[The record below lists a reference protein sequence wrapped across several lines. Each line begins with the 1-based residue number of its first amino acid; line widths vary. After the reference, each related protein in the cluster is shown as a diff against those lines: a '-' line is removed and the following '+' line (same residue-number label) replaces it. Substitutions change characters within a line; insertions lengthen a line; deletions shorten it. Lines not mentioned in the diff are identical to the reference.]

1 MKTVQDL
8 MTRSVVSV
16 RAETPLKEV
25 ARLLVGHRI
34 SGLPV
39 VDEGDRVLGVVS
51 EADLLLKEQDPELLV
66 RRPLAR
72 FFGESKANRARLAK
86 IGAWT
91 AGDAMTAPAITI
103 LPTQRISAAAAV
115 MTERCVNRLPV
126 VDENRR
132 LLGIVTRADLIRA
145 FIRTDADL
153 ARTIREEV
161 LLRNLWLD
169 PLTFQIDVRDGRV
182 EIRGHVER
190 WSTAEMV
197 ERTVA
202 LVPGIVD
209 VRSLITW
216 SLNDSDLRPQP
227 LDLVFPFGPH

>member
-66 RRPLAR
+66 RRPLVR

-86 IGAWT
+86 IGART
-91 AGDAMTAPAITI
+91 AGDAMTTPAITI

-115 MTERCVNRLPV
+115 MTERRVNRLPV

-202 LVPGIVD
+202 LVPGVVD